1 MSIPVAVIAL
11 VHTKLIVYLAAVDTA
26 EGETTLRML
35 LVDKILGLTVKLSMP
50 VASIYPLR

>member
-50 VASIYPLR
+50 VASICPLR

>member
-35 LVDKILGLTVKLSMP
+35 LVDKILGLTVKLSML
-50 VASIYPLR
+50 VASICPLR